1 MCCSLPLF
9 LNFCASPIDTTTMV
23 NCSSGMG
30 EICMRGDLFYTPRS
44 TSLPLFPVGFA
55 PKIIVSQ
62 SVRHS
67 RRDPSLKIKRA
78 SKREHHLWMKRDSAG
93 SGQKALNLVHTVEK
107 LPNEK
112 EVIYG
117 MLDKWSAF
125 ETEFP
130 VIAAAKALEIL
141 RRQKKWLRII
151 QVTKWLLSK
160 GQVLTMG
167 TFDTLLLAFDMD
179 GRVDEAKSIWNIILQ
194 TYTRSVSKR
203 LFSRMIALYDHHHHP
218 DKILEVFAD
227 MEELG
232 VTPDDDT
239 VTRIGRAFE
248 MLGQKDKRGLLFKRY
263 KSKWRYLHFNGER
276 VRVRSTETY
285 N

>member
-1 MCCSLPLF
+1 MDLTS
-9 LNFCASPIDTTTMV
+9 
-23 NCSSGMG
+23 MG
-30 EICMRGDLFYTPRS
+30 EIGMRGDLFYTPRS
-44 TSLPLFPVGFA
+44 RSLPFFSASFA
-55 PKIIVSQ
+55 AKIIVSQ

-67 RRDPSLKIKRA
+67 RRDPSLKIKRV

-93 SGQKALNLVHTVEK
+93 SGQKALNLVHTIEK

-112 EVIYG
+112 EVIYC

-141 RRQKKWLRII
+141 RRRRKWLRII
-151 QVTKWLLSK
+151 QVTKWLFSK

-179 GRVDEAKSIWNIILQ
+179 GRVDEAESVWKIILQ
-194 TYTRSVSKR
+194 TSTRSVSKK

-232 VTPDDDT
+232 VTPDNDS

-248 MLGQKDKRGLLFKRY
+248 MLGQNDKRDLLFKRY
-263 KSKWRYLHFNGER
+263 KSNWRYLHFNGEH